1 MSNTNHDSCW
11 GTIVGDNTNID
22 CDVVR
27 QACESWNQ
35 GNNSLNAAF
44 QEMQGNPFQAMTNFN
59 PTIGATY
66 IEELKNSMEELLI
79 ESQKMSVAVSNYA
92 GITSQEDNDDPWTG
106 GGGYSGGGRCV

>member
-66 IEELKNSMEELLI
+66 IEELKNI
-79 ESQKMSVAVSNYA
+79 CYNSN
-92 GITSQEDNDDPWTG
+92 IIKILHCKVV
-106 GGGYSGGGRCV
+106 GYI